1 MNEKAETK
9 KAIKE
14 LTLLLMYLNRFTE
27 EKDFKTAKD
36 FYAWKGYNFDIIN
49 KLDDE
54 DFISQG
60 KYRNKSVYITEK
72 GIEEAK
78 KLLEK
83 YKIKDWK
90 DLLPF
95 FVRMQLKIETF

>member
-60 KYRNKSVYITEK
+60 KYRNKSFYITEK

-83 YKIKDWK
+83 YKIKDY
-90 DLLPF
+90 
-95 FVRMQLKIETF
+95 

>member
-1 MNEKAETK
+1 MNRKTETK

-49 KLDDE
+49 ELDEE
-54 DFISQG
+54 DFIYQG

-72 GIEEAK
+72 GIKESKE
-78 KLLEK
+78 LLEK
-83 YKIKDWK
+83 YKIKDY
-90 DLLPF
+90 
-95 FVRMQLKIETF
+95 

>member
-1 MNEKAETK
+1 MRFIMNEKAETK

-60 KYRNKSVYITEK
+60 KYRNKSVYITAK

-83 YKIKDWK
+83 YKIKDY
-90 DLLPF
+90 
-95 FVRMQLKIETF
+95 

>member
-1 MNEKAETK
+1 MRFIMNEKTETK

-14 LTLLLMYLNRFTE
+14 LTLLLMYLNRFTD
-27 EKDFKTAKD
+27 EKNFKTAKD

-60 KYRNKSVYITEK
+60 KYRSKSVYITEK

-83 YKIKDWK
+83 YKI
-90 DLLPF
+90 
-95 FVRMQLKIETF
+95 

>member
-14 LTLLLMYLNRFTE
+14 LTLLLMYLNRFTD
-27 EKDFKTAKD
+27 EKNFKTTKD

-49 KLDDE
+49 ELDDE
-54 DFISQG
+54 DFIYQG
-60 KYRNKSVYITEK
+60 KHRNKSVYITEK
-72 GIEEAK
+72 GMEEAK

-83 YKIKDWK
+83 YKIKDY
-90 DLLPF
+90 
-95 FVRMQLKIETF
+95 

>member
-1 MNEKAETK
+1 MNEKAKTK

-83 YKIKDWK
+83 YKIKDY
-90 DLLPF
+90 
-95 FVRMQLKIETF
+95 

>member
-1 MNEKAETK
+1 MNEKTETK

-14 LTLLLMYLNRFTE
+14 LTLILMYLNRFTE

-83 YKIKDWK
+83 YKIKDY
-90 DLLPF
+90 
-95 FVRMQLKIETF
+95 

>member
-1 MNEKAETK
+1 MNEKTETK

-14 LTLLLMYLNRFTE
+14 LTLLLMYLNRFTD
-27 EKDFKTAKD
+27 EKNFKTAKD

-60 KYRNKSVYITEK
+60 KYRSKSVYITEK

-83 YKIKDWK
+83 YKI
-90 DLLPF
+90 
-95 FVRMQLKIETF
+95 

>member
-1 MNEKAETK
+1 MNEKTETK

-14 LTLLLMYLNRFTE
+14 LTLLLMYLNRFTD
-27 EKDFKTAKD
+27 EKNFKTAKD

-60 KYRNKSVYITEK
+60 KYRSKSVYITEK
-72 GIEEAK
+72 GMEEAK

-83 YKIKDWK
+83 YKIKDY
-90 DLLPF
+90 
-95 FVRMQLKIETF
+95 

>member
-1 MNEKAETK
+1 MRFIMNEKAETK

-60 KYRNKSVYITEK
+60 KYRSKSVYITEK
-72 GIEEAK
+72 GMEEAK

-83 YKIKDWK
+83 YKIKDY
-90 DLLPF
+90 
-95 FVRMQLKIETF
+95 

>member
-1 MNEKAETK
+1 MCIRDSEKTETK
-9 KAIKE
+9 RAIKE
-14 LTLLLMYLNRFTE
+14 LTLLLMYLNRFTD
-27 EKDFKTAKD
+27 EKDFKTAKN

-49 KLDDE
+49 ELDDE
-54 DFISQG
+54 DIIHQG

-83 YKIKDWK
+83 YKIKDY
-90 DLLPF
+90 
-95 FVRMQLKIETF
+95 

>member
-1 MNEKAETK
+1 MRFIMNEKAETK

-27 EKDFKTAKD
+27 EKDFKTAKN

-83 YKIKDWK
+83 YKIKDY
-90 DLLPF
+90 
-95 FVRMQLKIETF
+95 

>member
-83 YKIKDWK
+83 SKIKDY
-90 DLLPF
+90 
-95 FVRMQLKIETF
+95 

>member
-1 MNEKAETK
+1 MNEKTETK

-14 LTLLLMYLNRFTE
+14 LTLLLMYLNRFTD

-83 YKIKDWK
+83 YKIKDY
-90 DLLPF
+90 
-95 FVRMQLKIETF
+95 

>member
-1 MNEKAETK
+1 MRFIMNEKAETK

-60 KYRNKSVYITEK
+60 KCRNKSVYITEK

-83 YKIKDWK
+83 YKIKDY
-90 DLLPF
+90 
-95 FVRMQLKIETF
+95 

>member
-1 MNEKAETK
+1 MNEKTETK

-14 LTLLLMYLNRFTE
+14 LTLLLMYLNCFTD

-83 YKIKDWK
+83 YKIKDY
-90 DLLPF
+90 
-95 FVRMQLKIETF
+95 

>member
-1 MNEKAETK
+1 MNEKTETK

-49 KLDDE
+49 ELDEE
-54 DFISQG
+54 DFIYQG

-72 GIEEAK
+72 GIKEAK
-78 KLLEK
+78 ELLEK
-83 YKIKDWK
+83 YKIKDY
-90 DLLPF
+90 
-95 FVRMQLKIETF
+95 

>member
-60 KYRNKSVYITEK
+60 KYTNKSVYITEK

-83 YKIKDWK
+83 YKIKDY
-90 DLLPF
+90 
-95 FVRMQLKIETF
+95 

>member
-1 MNEKAETK
+1 MNKKAETK

-49 KLDDE
+49 ELDEE
-54 DFISQG
+54 DFIYQG

-72 GIEEAK
+72 GIKEAK
-78 KLLEK
+78 ELLEK
-83 YKIKDWK
+83 HKIKDH
-90 DLLPF
+90 
-95 FVRMQLKIETF
+95 